1 MTMHRIEI
9 RGTVLYTRQYKRV
22 KKRNSYTIVYDKN
35 NSKQFGS
42 IEYFVF
48 IHEKVV
54 AVLKPILPLNVNCK
68 EHFNLSTTILDE
80 ISFVHPVY
88 VSHTFTFCFVEEIV
102 SKCLFVDFNLDKY
115 IVQFPSSLLFD

>member
-9 RGTVLYTRQYKRV
+9 RGTVLYTRQYKCV
-22 KKRNSYTIVYDKN
+22 KKRNSYTIVYNKN

-68 EHFNLSTTILDE
+68 EHFN
-80 ISFVHPVY
+80 
-88 VSHTFTFCFVEEIV
+88 
-102 SKCLFVDFNLDKY
+102 
-115 IVQFPSSLLFD
+115 